1 MNYFLFRV
9 GPLDI
14 FFSPEDVTL
23 FTSKPLCSE
32 GSYLWHTISPESF
45 SWQCDIHVPET
56 FPMSTHK
63 SQSNLGEVQGC
74 SRERKGRWVWVT
86 MLSSLLMWIRSG
98 RGLLKDFLVFVH
110 SLAMAQQMPISTHP
124 QLTRQQRGNG
134 YCHWRESKAGPSTTQ
149 ININSTLTIYNL
161 MVVFPMPFSSVR
173 KITRAKI

>member
-1 MNYFLFRV
+1 MNHFLFIV

-32 GSYLWHTISPESF
+32 GSSLWHTISPESF

-63 SQSNLGEVQGC
+63 SQNNLGEVQGC
-74 SRERKGRWVWVT
+74 SRERKGIWVRVT

-110 SLAMAQQMPISTHP
+110 SLAMAHQVAIFTYP
-124 QLTRQQRGNG
+124 QLTRRQRGND
-134 YCHWRESKAGPSTTQ
+134 YCYWRESKAGPSTTQ

-161 MVVFPMPFSSVR
+161 MVVLPMPFSSVR